1 MVHRVIHVLILVL
14 LLRKLVMCI
23 LCREL
28 VSAVLLIRI
37 PNDFLQDILTRGIS
51 NGGLAAR

>member
-1 MVHRVIHVLILVL
+1 MFHRVLHVLILVL
-14 LLRKLVMCI
+14 LLRKFVMCI

-28 VSAVLLIRI
+28 VSTVLLICV
-37 PNDFLQDILTRGIS
+37 PDDFLEDILTGGIS